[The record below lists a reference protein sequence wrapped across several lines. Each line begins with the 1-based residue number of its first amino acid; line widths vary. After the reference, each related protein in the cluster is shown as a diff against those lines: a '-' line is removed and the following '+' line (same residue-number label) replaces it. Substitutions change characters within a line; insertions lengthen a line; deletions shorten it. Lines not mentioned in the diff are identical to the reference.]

1 MLFSKLYITRR
12 AWIIFNVSTYHWIS
26 KHLISLCLT
35 PSSTWGKT
43 SMWFCRMST
52 FRTIKKKTYGPKPTT
67 TNKPTLN
74 IPSQNSCRPNFSGT
88 NIFLGPANVDE
99 VFADFESQGLEGPD
113 AILQGASMQTA
124 GLALLWSRVLAI
136 LRTGNKMQRMVY
148 QRLFFSLWLWL
159 LKWSHLIAKRRFEQC
174 FFLF

>member
-1 MLFSKLYITRR
+1 MFPPTNLI
-12 AWIIFNVSTYHWIS
+12 STNR
-26 KHLISLCLT
+26 ISLCLIFF
-35 PSSTWGKT
+35 SLGEKEHVV
-43 SMWFCRMST
+43 FRMST
-52 FRTIKKKTYGPKPTT
+52 FRTIKKNTYGPEPTA

-159 LKWSHLIAKRRFEQC
+159 LLKWSHLIAKRRFEQC

>member
-1 MLFSKLYITRR
+1 MSHFLQSGGKRACGFS
-12 AWIIFNVSTYHWIS
+12 NVNLSNYQE
-26 KHLISLCLT
+26 KHLW
-35 PSSTWGKT
+35 P
-43 SMWFCRMST
+43 
-52 FRTIKKKTYGPKPTT
+52 RTNCHQQ
-67 TNKPTLN
+67 TNVIN

-148 QRLFFSLWLWL
+148 QRLFFSL
-159 LKWSHLIAKRRFEQC
+159 
-174 FFLF
+174 